1 MKTVKILLVSL
12 FVSVAGHAQTDSIR
26 GYVNDEKGMPLDYVN
41 VLLGQSSDSSMIHG
55 AVTDAKG
62 YFAIPKNQNGNYIKV
77 SSVGYATEYVSDL
90 SKSPLRIVL
99 KANEMMLGGVTVKA
113 VRPTV
118 KLTREGFS
126 TNVEGTPIAYAGTAV
141 EVLGQI
147 PMVQSMG
154 DEIQVFGKGTPVIY
168 VNGRKINDLSE
179 LKDIKSDDVK
189 SVEVINNPGAKYDA
203 TVRSVIKI
211 TTKKPVGEGFS
222 ADISSYF
229 RQSEK
234 SRGSESVQ
242 MKYRSGKV
250 DIFNNVSYS
259 FGEVKYGSNNIQT
272 VYGTEDWAQEIL
284 NTELSNS
291 STIKNTLG
299 MNVELAKNNFV
310 GAKYSVGYAF
320 KNDMSA
326 ELNSVI
332 REAGEVTDRITTKMS
347 GVDLSPANHRLN
359 AYYAGNIKGWDVN
372 LDIDYVRSHYKNQ
385 SVYDE
390 NCETSSDRVV
400 SPLSDTKNTVFGSRL
415 VVEAPLWKGTL
426 SFGTEFTSTDRDDNY
441 IVSSNYMPESYSN
454 IKEHNVMPFVE
465 YSKVTPIGMIT
476 LGLRNENASFEYYQH
491 GVKAEDKSRSYN
503 QWFPNLSY
511 GMQVGDFQAQLEF
524 SGKTSRPSYRQL
536 SNDMTYGN
544 RFTWQTG
551 NPLLKAEYVYDASL
565 YAVWKWVTLYMDYQD
580 TKNAI
585 FYSAERFTY
594 NSLPVTKIA
603 FDNVDHCKTLTSAII
618 LTPVVGIWR
627 PNLTLALTNQFYTQ
641 KMDEGTKS
649 FKTPIFSVQWD
660 NNFTFTKTFIGR
672 MSFYYTGPGSYQN
685 MRMYQHSVRLG
696 AGVTKTFF
704 NEKLSILLDGDDLL
718 KHRRDGSVMYLNGM
732 EIDNYSIYDSRYVS
746 MTVRYKFNQ
755 SKSKYKSQ
763 SNIDKE
769 LQRL

>member
-1 MKTVKILLVSL
+1 MKKSKIFIMLL
-12 FVSVAGHAQTDSIR
+12 FVGAIANAQTDSIR

-41 VLLGQSSDSSMIHG
+41 VLLGQSSDSSMVQW

-62 YFAIPKNQNGNYIKV
+62 YFAMPKNKNGNYIKV
-77 SSVGYATEYVSDL
+77 SSVGYRTEYVSDI
-90 SKSPLRIVL
+90 SKSPVTVVL
-99 KANEMMLGGVTVKA
+99 KANDMMLGGVTVKA
-113 VRPTV
+113 FRPTV
-118 KLTREGFS
+118 KLTKEGFS
-126 TNVEGTPIAYAGTAV
+126 TNVEGTPIAYAGTAM

-154 DEIQVFGKGTPVIY
+154 DEIQVFGKGSPVIY
-168 VNGRKINDLSE
+168 VNGRKITDLSE

-189 SVEVINNPGAKYDA
+189 NVEVINNPGAKYDA

-234 SRGSESVQ
+234 SRGNESVQ

-250 DIFNNVSYS
+250 DIFDNVSYS
-259 FGEVKYGSNNIQT
+259 FGDVKYGSNNIQT
-272 VYGTEDWAQEIL
+272 VYGTEDWTQEIL
-284 NTELSNS
+284 NSELLKS
-291 STIKNTLG
+291 STINNTLG
-299 MNVELAKNNFV
+299 LNVELAKNNFV
-310 GAKYSVGYAF
+310 GAKYSVGYDF
-320 KNDMSA
+320 TNNTSA

-332 REAGEVTDRITTKMS
+332 REAGKVSDRITTKMTS
-347 GVDLSPANHRLN
+347 VDMSPANHRLN
-359 AYYAGNIKGWDVN
+359 AYYAGTIKGWDIN
-372 LDIDYVRSHYKNQ
+372 LDVDYVRSHYKNQ

-390 NCETSSDRVV
+390 NSEASNDRVV
-400 SPLSDTKNTVFGSRL
+400 SPLSDTKNSVFGSRL

-426 SFGTEFTSTDRDDNY
+426 SFGTEYTSTDRNDNY
-441 IVSSNYMPESYSN
+441 IVSSNYMPESYSR
-454 IKEHNVMPFVE
+454 IKESNVMPFVE

-476 LGLRNENASFEYYQH
+476 LGIRNEDATFEYYQH

-503 QWFPNLSY
+503 QWFPNFSY
-511 GMQVGDFQAQLEF
+511 GMQAGDFQAQLSF

-536 SNDMTYGN
+536 SNEMTYGN

-565 YAVWKWVTLYMDYQD
+565 YVVWKWVTLYMDYQD

-603 FDNVDHCKTLTSAII
+603 FENIDHCRTLTSAFI

-627 PNLTLALTNQFYTQ
+627 PNLTLALTSQFYTQ
-641 KMDEGTKS
+641 KMDEGTRS
-649 FKTPIFSVQWD
+649 FKTPMPSVQWD
-660 NNFTFTKTFIGR
+660 NNFSFSKTFIGR
-672 MSFYYTGPGSYQN
+672 MSFYYTGTGSYQN
-685 MRMYQHSVRLG
+685 MDMYQHSVRLG
-696 AGVTKTFF
+696 VGVTKTFF
-704 NEKLSILLDGDDLL
+704 NDKLSVLLDGNDLL

-769 LQRL
+769 LRRL

>member
-1 MKTVKILLVSL
+1 MKKLESIIILMFVGAVSY
-12 FVSVAGHAQTDSIR
+12 AQTDSIR

-41 VLLGQSSDSSMIHG
+41 VLLGQSSDSSMVQG
-55 AVTDAKG
+55 AVTNEKG
-62 YFAIPKNQNGNYIKV
+62 YFAVPKDPKGDYIKV
-77 SSVGYATEYVSDL
+77 SSVGYGTVYINDL
-90 SKSPLRIVL
+90 SKSPVKIVL
-99 KANEMMLGGVTVKA
+99 KETDLMLGGVTVKA

-126 TNVEGTPIAYAGTAV
+126 TNVEGTPIAYAGSAM

-147 PMVQSMG
+147 PMVQNEGES
-154 DEIQVFGKGTPVIY
+154 IQVFGKGSPIIY
-168 VNGRKINDLSE
+168 VNGRQINDLSE
-179 LKDIKSDDVK
+179 LKDIKSEDVK
-189 SVEVINNPGAKYDA
+189 NVEVATNPGAKYDA

-250 DIFNNVSYS
+250 DVFDNVSYS
-259 FGEVKYGSNNIQT
+259 FGKTKYGSENIQR
-272 VYGTEDWAQEIL
+272 VYGEDWSQ
-284 NTELSNS
+284 ELSTS
-291 STIKNTLG
+291 ELSEASKIKNTLG
-299 MNVELAKNNFV
+299 FNIELAKDNFV
-310 GAKYSVGYAF
+310 GAKYIVGYDF
-320 KNDMSA
+320 KNDMSS
-326 ELNSVI
+326 EMNSVI
-332 REAGEVTDRITTKMS
+332 HEKGKVSDHIATSMTSE
-347 GVDLSPANHRLN
+347 DLSPANHRLN
-359 AYYAGNIKGWDVN
+359 AYYAGKIKGWDVN
-372 LDIDYVRSHYKNQ
+372 LDVDYVRSHSKSQ

-390 NCETSSDRVV
+390 NSEASTDRVV
-400 SPLSDTKNTVFGSRL
+400 SPLSDTRNTVFGSRL
-415 VVEAPLWKGTL
+415 VVEAPLWNGTL
-426 SFGTEFTSTDRDDNY
+426 SFGTEYTNTDRNDDY
-441 IVSSNYMPESYSN
+441 IVSSDYMPESYSR
-454 IKEHNVMPFVE
+454 IKENKVMPFVE
-465 YSKVTPIGMIT
+465 YSKITPVGMIT
-476 LGLRNENASFEYYQH
+476 IGLRNEDATFDYYQH

-511 GMQVGDFQAQLEF
+511 GMQVNDFQAQLSF

-565 YAVWKWVTLYMDYQD
+565 YAVWKWVMLYVDYQD
-580 TKNAI
+580 TKDAI
-585 FYSAERFTY
+585 FYSAERYTY

-603 FDNVDHCKTLTSAII
+603 FENVDHCRTLTSAII

-641 KMDEGTKS
+641 KTEDGTKS
-649 FKTPIFSVQWD
+649 FKTPITTVEWD
-660 NNFTFTKTFIGR
+660 NNFSFSKSFIGR

-685 MRMYQHSVRLG
+685 MYMYQHSVRLG
-696 AGVTKTFF
+696 VGVTKTFF
-704 NEKLSILLDGDDLL
+704 NDKLSILLDGNDLL
-718 KHRRDGSVMYLNGM
+718 KHRRDGSILYLNGM
-732 EIDNYSIYDSRYVS
+732 EIDNHSIYDSRYVS

-763 SNIDKE
+763 SNIDNE